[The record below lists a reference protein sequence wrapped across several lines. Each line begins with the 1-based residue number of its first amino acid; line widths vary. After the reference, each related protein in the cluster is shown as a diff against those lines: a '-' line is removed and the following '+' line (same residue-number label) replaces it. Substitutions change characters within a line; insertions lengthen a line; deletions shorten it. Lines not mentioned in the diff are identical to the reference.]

1 MLRRSAPGRRIVPVN
16 PAAPPLWSILLALL
30 AVHVAGMGGFLT
42 VPVLA
47 PAIAPESG
55 LPVGLAGL
63 HTGLVYAGALV
74 SGPMTGPLI
83 RRWGGIRVLQGGLV
97 IMGCGIALA
106 ALAHPLALAASAFV
120 AGLGHGPV
128 TPGSSHVVAAR
139 TPPRRRALVFS
150 LKQCGVPLGAMV
162 VAASTP
168 AIAALAGWRAGV
180 LAMAAVC
187 LLVALAIQPLRAAL
201 DAERDPLAGRT
212 GPRAIFRE
220 SMGTLALLRRDV
232 ALARLTVMAC
242 GFGIVQFCFSTFFV
256 AFQVAGLG
264 VPLAEAGLRLAVAQ
278 AGGVAGRIG
287 WALLADRFGARPA
300 MLVCGSGIV
309 VATLALVLADAGWP
323 GVLLLLV
330 GLVMGL
336 TAVGW
341 NGVMLAEAA
350 RLAPPGQVGAATS
363 ALSFCF
369 GATMLVAPPLFS
381 LLIAVTGGYA
391 AGFLMCALAAMVG
404 TLAIVRRTR

>member
-1 MLRRSAPGRRIVPVN
+1 M
-16 PAAPPLWSILLALL
+16 LALL
-30 AVHVAGMGGFLT
+30 AAHLAGMGAFLT

-47 PAIAPESG
+47 PAIAAETG
-55 LPVGLAGL
+55 LPASLVGL

-83 RRWGGIRVLQGGLV
+83 RRWGGVRVLQGGLL
-97 IMGCGIALA
+97 IIGFGIALA

-128 TPGSSHVVAAR
+128 TPGSSHLIAAR
-139 TPPRRRALVFS
+139 TPPRHRALVFS

-162 VAASTP
+162 VAASAP
-168 AIAALAGWRAGV
+168 AIALMAGWRAGV
-180 LAMAAVC
+180 LAVAGTAI
-187 LLVALAIQPLRAAL
+187 LVAVAIQPLRAAL
-201 DAERDPLAGRT
+201 DAERDPRAGAA
-212 GPRAIFRE
+212 GPRAILRE
-220 SMGTLALLRRDV
+220 SAGSLALLRRDP
-232 ALARLTVMAC
+232 ALARLTVMASAY
-242 GFGIVQFCFSTFFV
+242 GITQFCFSTFFV

-264 VPLAEAGLRLAVAQ
+264 VDLAEAGLRLAIAQ

-287 WALLADRFGARPA
+287 WALLADRFGARPVL
-300 MLVCGSGIV
+300 LVCGLGTL
-309 VATLALVLADAGWP
+309 VAALALAFAGADWPGLLVLAA
-323 GVLLLLV
+323 GVL
-330 GLVMGL
+330 MGV

-369 GATMLVAPPLFS
+369 GATMLVAPPGFS
-381 LLIAVTGGYA
+381 VLIWLTGGYM
-391 AGFLMCALAAMVG
+391 AGFLMCALAAVVGMV
-404 TLAIVRRTR
+404 AIAGRRR